1 MHGGSGGYR
10 LRGFRPTDPRDTPP
24 MRIVRLEQPKSPLV
38 IAEVPTPEPGAGE
51 VLIDLRAAA
60 LNHRDVWI
68 TKGLYPGIVLPCT
81 PGSDGSGVV
90 IRVGAGVDARW
101 MDAEVIINPSFAWGE
116 DPRVQGTDFQILGL
130 PRQGT
135 HATHIAVPVAQVQR
149 KPTHLSFEAAAAI
162 PLAGLTAWR
171 ALTTRGRARSGE
183 TLLITGIGG
192 GVACF
197 ALQIG
202 VALGL
207 RCLVTS
213 SSAAKRER
221 ALALGATA
229 AYDYTDPDWGKTLKA
244 KGGFD
249 LAIDGAGGRDFNA
262 LVEAAKPGGRIVVYG
277 GTAGLPEALNLR
289 AVFFK
294 QLDVMGSTMGSPQ
307 DFAAWTAFVEDRKL
321 EPIIDRSFPLDQANA
336 AYARMDA
343 GEQFGKILLRP
354 T

>member
-1 MHGGSGGYR
+1 
-10 LRGFRPTDPRDTPP
+10 
-24 MRIVRLEQPKSPLV
+24 MRIIRLEQPRSPLV
-38 IAEVPTPEPGAGE
+38 IVDLATPEPGPGE

-90 IRVGAGVDARW
+90 IRTGAGVDATW
-101 MDAEVIINPSFAWGE
+101 AGAEVIINPSFAWGE
-116 DPRVQGTDFQILGL
+116 DPRVQGRDFQILGL

-135 HATHIAVPVAQVQR
+135 HATHIVVPVGQVRR
-149 KPTHLSFEAAAAI
+149 KPSHLSWEAAAAI

-171 ALTTRGRARSGE
+171 ALTTRGRARADE

-202 VALGL
+202 LALGL

-221 ALALGATA
+221 ALALGASA
-229 AYDYTDPDWGKTLKA
+229 AYDYTDPDWGKALKA
-244 KGGFD
+244 AGGFD
-249 LAIDGAGGRDFNA
+249 LAIDGAGGPGFNP
-262 LVEAAKPGGRIVVYG
+262 LVDAAKPGGRIVVYG

-294 QLDVMGSTMGSPQ
+294 QLDVMGSTMGSPD
-307 DFAAWTAFVEDRKL
+307 DFAAWAAFVEEQRL
-321 EPIIDRSFPLDQANA
+321 EPVIDRSFPLDQANA

-343 GEQFGKILLRP
+343 GGQFGKIILLP
-354 T
+354 G